1 VETKGVEL
9 VPFAVVLLVAGF
21 GEVRQEGRRSGTPSM
36 HHFHYSSG
44 LLHAEG
50 VSLATIAAEV
60 GTPAY
65 VYSTAT
71 LERHYTLFAQALG
84 AFGPKARH
92 HVFFAMKANSNLAVL
107 KTLAK
112 LGAGADTVSAGEIRR
127 ALAAGIPAS
136 KIVFSGVGKSA
147 EELAFAVDAGIYQIN
162 VETES
167 ELDLLSKAA
176 SARGKRQAAV
186 IRVNPDVGAG
196 GHAKITTGSDANK
209 FGVSIAEAERCYIKA
224 ANMPGIT
231 MKGLAVHIGSQILE
245 LDDLEAAFQRLRQ
258 MTVRL
263 RGEGH
268 GVERLDLGGG
278 LGIDYVQSPDKVDG
292 PRLIEAYA
300 AMVDKTFAGLDI
312 ERGFE
317 PGRLIVGNAGVLV
330 TRALHLNPRPHTTFL
345 VVDAAMNDLIRPAM
359 YEAYHEIW
367 PVKEPARGAV
377 TRPYDV
383 VGPICESGDTFATAR
398 QLSETRPGDLIAFM
412 TAGAYGAVMS
422 STYNSRLLVP
432 EVLVK
437 GSDFAVVRPRP
448 TYEELLGLD
457 RMPAWL

>member
-1 VETKGVEL
+1 
-9 VPFAVVLLVAGF
+9 
-21 GEVRQEGRRSGTPSM
+21 M
-36 HHFHYSSG
+36 HHFHYSNG
-44 LLHAEG
+44 TLHAEG
-50 VSLATIAAEV
+50 VAIEKIAAAV
-60 GTPAY
+60 GTPVY

-71 LERHYTLFAQALG
+71 LERHYTVFAKALG
-84 AFGPKARH
+84 AWGPNARN
-92 HVFFAMKANSNLAVL
+92 HVFYAMKANSNLAVL

-112 LGAGADTVSAGEIRR
+112 LGAGADTVSAGEVRR
-127 ALAAGIPAS
+127 ALAAGIPAG

-167 ELDLLSKAA
+167 ELDLLSKVA

-186 IRVNPDVGAG
+186 IRINPDVGAG

-209 FGVSIAEAERCYIKA
+209 FGVSIAEAERCYAKA
-224 ANMPGIT
+224 ANLPGVA

-245 LDDLEAAFQRLRQ
+245 LDDLEAAFKRLRE

-278 LGIDYVQSPDKVDG
+278 IGIDYQQSPTKTDG
-292 PRLIEAYA
+292 PELVEAYA
-300 AMVDKTFAGLDI
+300 RMVDKTLSGLDV
-312 ERGFE
+312 ERGYE
-317 PGRLIVGNAGVLV
+317 PGRLIVGNAGILV
-330 TRALHLNPRPHTTFL
+330 TKALHLNPRAHTTFL

-367 PVKEPARGAV
+367 PVQAPQAGAALK
-377 TRPYDV
+377 TYDV
-383 VGPICESGDTFATAR
+383 VGPVCESGDTFATAR
-398 QLSETRPGDLIAFM
+398 QLPPSKPDDLLAFM
-412 TAGAYGAVMS
+412 TAGAYGAVMA
-422 STYNSRLLVP
+422 STYNTRLLVP
-432 EVLVK
+432 EVLVN
-437 GSDFAVVRPRP
+437 GDRFAVVRPRP

-457 RMPAWL
+457 RMAPWLA